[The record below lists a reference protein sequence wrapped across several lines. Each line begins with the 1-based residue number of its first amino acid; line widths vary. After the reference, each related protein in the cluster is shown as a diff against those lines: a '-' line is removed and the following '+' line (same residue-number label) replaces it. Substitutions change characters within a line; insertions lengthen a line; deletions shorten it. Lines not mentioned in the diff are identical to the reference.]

1 MTTTAASEK
10 VGTRAGLCLKL
21 LPLILL
27 PVSYLRGL
35 SGGNCSMS
43 VLTVGKAILLIHKK
57 CSPMSSDYSYFL
69 NISLF
74 ALPYDELFIF
84 LSSIYRT
91 KIVSVLMKSY
101 NNNYY

>member
-1 MTTTAASEK
+1 M
-10 VGTRAGLCLKL
+10 
-21 LPLILL
+21 LI
-27 PVSYLRGL
+27 
-35 SGGNCSMS
+35 
-43 VLTVGKAILLIHKK
+43 VGKAILIMHTKHSL
-57 CSPMSSDYSYFL
+57 MSSDYSYFL

-74 ALPYDELFIF
+74 AFPYDELFIF

>member
-1 MTTTAASEK
+1 
-10 VGTRAGLCLKL
+10 
-21 LPLILL
+21 
-27 PVSYLRGL
+27 
-35 SGGNCSMS
+35 
-43 VLTVGKAILLIHKK
+43 
-57 CSPMSSDYSYFL
+57 MSSDDSYFL
-69 NISLF
+69 NISLL

>member
-1 MTTTAASEK
+1 M
-10 VGTRAGLCLKL
+10 
-21 LPLILL
+21 LI
-27 PVSYLRGL
+27 
-35 SGGNCSMS
+35 
-43 VLTVGKAILLIHKK
+43 VGKALMIMLTKHSL
-57 CSPMSSDYSYFL
+57 MSSDYSYFL